1 MSIWTHAAGIV
12 VFNSFSMD
20 DERLIDDL
28 DRIFG
33 KECLWRSSRSVKE
46 DARCNP
52 ESYMPKGSEGSLRK
66 ILDREPHSDIAV
78 LSIHGDLRDYSS
90 PGKII
95 KWFQN
100 SVKEADDRFIVRQ
113 AVITVQCELDVKP
126 MTWVY
131 ENEK

>member
-20 DERLIDDL
+20 DESLIDEL

-33 KECLWRSSRSVKE
+33 KECLYRSSRLVKE
-46 DARCNP
+46 DARYNP
-52 ESYMPKGSEGSLRK
+52 ESYMPIGSEGSLRK
-66 ILDREPHSDIAV
+66 ILDREPDSDIAV

-95 KWFQN
+95 ELFQN
-100 SVKEADDRFIVRQ
+100 SVKEADDVFIVRQ

-131 ENEK
+131 EMEQ